1 MAVVVEQM
9 VMVMVLVFLLLLLLL
24 LLLVVVV
31 VLHSDGDESRDNK
44 EETLIM
50 LLDELVSFHKLLFV
64 YIFSRPRLS
73 QFLIYINLPTNF
85 HTRSLCRIQIWSVQ
99 HFHLY

>member
-50 LLDELVSFHKLLFV
+50 LLDELVSFHAQATLCV
-64 YIFSRPRLS
+64 YFFQTKVIAVSDL
-73 QFLIYINLPTNF
+73 
-85 HTRSLCRIQIWSVQ
+85 H
-99 HFHLY
+99 

>member
-24 LLLVVVV
+24 L

-50 LLDELVSFHKLLFV
+50 LLDEVVSFHKLFFV